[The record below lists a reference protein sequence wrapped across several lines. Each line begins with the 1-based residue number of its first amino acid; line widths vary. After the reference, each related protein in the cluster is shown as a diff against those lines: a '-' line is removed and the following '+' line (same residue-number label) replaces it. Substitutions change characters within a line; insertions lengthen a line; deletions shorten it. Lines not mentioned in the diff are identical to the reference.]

1 MVELSIVVVGALSK
15 VEVEDVVVS
24 GCTEA
29 RGADFLMSL
38 WDLRTG
44 AVSFVES
51 VFVVLRS
58 DVLAFSWPK
67 MINCSPMAWLKEN
80 STVSSVSAAIE
91 STASRCDSKCCM
103 KSPNAECYRPYRSG
117 E

>member
-1 MVELSIVVVGALSK
+1 MSN

-24 GCTEA
+24 GCTEE

-51 VFVVLRS
+51 VLAVLRS
-58 DVLAFSWPK
+58 EVLAFSWPK
-67 MINCSPMAWLKEN
+67 TINCSPMAWLNEN
-80 STVSSVSAAIE
+80 STVSTVSAAIE
-91 STASRCDSKCCM
+91 STPRRRDSKCCM
-103 KSPNAECYRPYRSG
+103 KSPNAECFRPGRRG
-117 E
+117 K